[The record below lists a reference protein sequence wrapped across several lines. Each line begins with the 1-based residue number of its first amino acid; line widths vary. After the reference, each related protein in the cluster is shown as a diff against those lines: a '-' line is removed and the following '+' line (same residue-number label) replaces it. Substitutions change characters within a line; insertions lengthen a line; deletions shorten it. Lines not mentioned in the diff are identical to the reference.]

1 MRNIDINFE
10 KAMKNKDYINIMNKA
25 SAKFISQLDE
35 DSLYTCKINALWKA
49 MINFDPARNVKFT
62 TYLFNGVFLE
72 CLKECKF
79 HNKYKKFGFSQIHN
93 NTFAEKDIPKYE
105 NTHLV
110 FELLDEL
117 DDEEEKS
124 LLIDKY
130 CNMTISEMADKRNS
144 NRETTRKK
152 LKNIFSKIEK
162 QSKEVY

>member
-1 MRNIDINFE
+1 M
-10 KAMKNKDYINIMNKA
+10 
-25 SAKFISQLDE
+25 
-35 DSLYTCKINALWKA
+35 
-49 MINFDPARNVKFT
+49 
-62 TYLFNGVFLE
+62 
-72 CLKECKF
+72 
-79 HNKYKKFGFSQIHN
+79 
-93 NTFAEKDIPKYE
+93 
-105 NTHLV
+105 